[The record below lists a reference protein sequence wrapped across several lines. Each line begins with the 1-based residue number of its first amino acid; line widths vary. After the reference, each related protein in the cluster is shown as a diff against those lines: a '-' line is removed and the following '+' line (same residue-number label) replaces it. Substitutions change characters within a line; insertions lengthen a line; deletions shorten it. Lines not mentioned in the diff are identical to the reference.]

1 MDRQNVAQVIN
12 NLVIFK
18 NLRADPLI
26 SSLAALFSC
35 REDKKQEAYSNI
47 CTLAGVLYESG
58 DNLTESVFSRI
69 LGDENC
75 LIKAFAKSEALPE
88 GQIQWAR
95 HELNAL
101 AQAASV
107 TPEILKEMFSIS
119 ADLPYWKAEKR
130 DFAGNYFVAAKNSPQ
145 NGYGIF
151 AESRVFTVSQA
162 GELLPVKNPDS
173 QRLSV
178 LYGYQVQRKAVVDN
192 TRALLMGLPAANV
205 FLYGD
210 AGTGKSSTV
219 KAVANEFAHRGLRLI
234 QVEKSCLRFIPA
246 LLDKLAD
253 NPLSF
258 IIFIDDLSFQSEDKD
273 FTALKTILE
282 GSVAARAQNTVVYA
296 TGNRRHLIRE
306 SMESRRGDEVHLN
319 DTLEEAGSLSA
330 RFGMTVTFIKPDKN
344 DFTAL
349 ILSLAQQYGVNL
361 PENELISGGE
371 AFAIRCGGR
380 SPRTAKQYIEYKK
393 SAMELEI

>member
-12 NLVIFK
+12 NPVIFK
-18 NLRADPLI
+18 NLSSDPLI
-26 SSLAALFSC
+26 SSLAAVLGC
-35 REDKKQEAYSNI
+35 CEEQTAYSKI
-47 CTLAGVLYESG
+47 CALAGVLYESG
-58 DNLTESVFSRI
+58 DNLTEAVFSW
-69 LGDENC
+69 LLSDENC
-75 LIKAFAKSEALPE
+75 LIKTFAKGETPPD
-88 GQIQWAR
+88 GQLQWAR
-95 HELNAL
+95 HELDAL

-107 TPEILKEMFSIS
+107 TPEMLGEMFAIS
-119 ADLPYWKAEKR
+119 QALPFWKAENR
-130 DFAGNYFVAAKNSPQ
+130 NFSDDYFAAAKNAPQ
-145 NGYGIF
+145 NGYGVF
-151 AESRVFTVSQA
+151 AESKVFTVSET
-162 GELLPVKNPDS
+162 GELLPVKNPDK
-173 QRLSV
+173 QRLSQ
-178 LYGYQVQRKAVVDN
+178 LYGYEIQRRQVVDN

-282 GSVAARAQNTVVYA
+282 GSVAAKATNTVVYA

-306 SMESRRGDEVHLN
+306 SMDARRGDEVHLN
-319 DTLEEAGSLSA
+319 DTLEETASLSA
-330 RFGMTVTFIKPDKN
+330 RFGMTVSFTRPDK
-344 DFTAL
+344 DEFAEL
-349 ILSLAQQYGVNL
+349 ILSLARQYGVTL
-361 PENELISGGE
+361 PKSQLLSGGE
-371 AFAIRCGGR
+371 AFALRCGGR
-380 SPRTAKQYIEYKK
+380 SPRAAKQYIEYKK
-393 SAMELEI
+393 SVGAAEI